1 MFSASDMRASL
12 RTDLQSNAPLL
23 ESWIKKKKFNLY
35 CQTGPSSLKDAY
47 RMIGKKSELTLQAL
61 SARGEIRVSSSANR
75 LLRAHFFIC

>member
-75 LLRAHFFIC
+75 LLRAHFIC